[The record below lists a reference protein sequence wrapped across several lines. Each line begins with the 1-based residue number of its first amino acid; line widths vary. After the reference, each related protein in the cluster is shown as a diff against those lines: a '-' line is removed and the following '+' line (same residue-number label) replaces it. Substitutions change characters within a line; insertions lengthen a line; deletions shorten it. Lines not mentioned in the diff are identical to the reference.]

1 MVYLHFVSSKD
12 RGKKLN
18 IRKLRRKRSTVK
30 LMNNKVRSRVNNL
43 IVVMTVI
50 VFALSL
56 IATAFFAFPADL
68 SALTDINS
76 ATKIGG
82 GKELYNKDRG
92 NFNIGVVSDF
102 IEKLFGDEDPVE
114 YIKTNGAVDWNTYG
128 KNSPSAL
135 KDDPYYVVP
144 ASVINNKIRNTN
156 GLIVTLNGLDWMVA
170 SLTLADTDNGRD
182 NVIATLYL
190 ANNQGTS
197 QYYSDSNN
205 TKGNNSYSRSIIRN
219 DVLLNKDNTTWNMFS
234 QGGAD
239 SFAEQYLVQPKNIK
253 YQQTETIWGR
263 KDGYYNMHNDALSEL
278 TSGWHSDI
286 SSDPYKPE
294 DEFDGHRYDEW
305 GNDYIWLPSLI
316 ETGSSNVVTTSSIW
330 NLSDAQRR
338 FSDDYI
344 FLRSGNYGSYNAV
357 MAFGNSTSDNAYGI
371 SISYTGSVC
380 PAIHLNLSAVGVSF
394 GLQDPED
401 VNTEYNAE
409 YQTLGSILANDKEAA
424 DWYDSEWYEHNK
436 EYVKLTYSNS
446 EMSNIG
452 EYWMKAEIQQNWI
465 DDVRAAVDA
474 DATANGWTE
483 EEKEQA
489 YELRR
494 PKFYG
499 KPDTGDPDHME
510 SDTVRWCKLVIN
522 RRKLGLELSTDS
534 RGMPIGAFK
543 SLIEGDNGTG
553 IYDGDTLENGRMPI
567 LGFRYAGRG
576 STTYPSST
584 TAPTKQGT
592 YTATAYLVNADDT
605 PYELDTSA
613 LTIDFEIVKALPS
626 FSATDIS
633 VTYGT
638 AYEVDIT
645 TDSDSAVTV
654 TYYQS
659 DGKTPVAGNAKP
671 TDTGVYIAKLSTEET
686 ANFAADV
693 KAITITIKIA
703 KPTVNPVVPEKVYY
717 HEGDAMPEIKL
728 SDGDTSGSI
737 KWATGSIV
745 QLGPHTYTWEYTP
758 SDTKN
763 YESASGEI
771 ELNFLPV
778 ALGAVK
784 VESFTQ
790 GDTVIYAGSDI
801 NALKSMLKVALYNND
816 GTKNKDLTDG
826 EYTLTGE
833 LVAGESEITV
843 SSSGFSTTFTVNV
856 TAESMTGINAV
867 FTQGSV
873 KVFATTDIDSLKEYL
888 KVTAV
893 YNSGRTEE
901 IASGDYTL
909 SGTLSVGTSVVT
921 VAYSGKETT
930 FNVTVSEI
938 AVESISAAFTQGTN
952 EVFTS
957 TDISK
962 LKEWLVVTAT
972 YNDGSEKSV
981 TDYELAGNLIAG
993 SSYIVVK
1000 FGGKE
1005 TTFTVNVTEVKAVS
1019 MDVTYTKGTVF
1030 VGASLDTLKGSIT
1043 VKITYNDGN
1052 IDEDFKGY
1060 VLEGDL
1066 STAGE
1071 KTVKVKYGELEKSI
1085 TVTVSDIT
1093 VTGIDITF
1101 SQNGTVIFEGSNID
1115 ILRDM
1120 LTVKVTYSN
1129 GDVEEDYKGYTLTG
1143 DLSVSGS
1150 VTVTVNCG
1158 DESDTFTVE
1167 VTAITLE
1174 EITAE
1179 FKQGSNA
1186 IYPSFDINGLKEWL
1200 TVNAIYNDTTKNKT
1214 LRDEEYTLSGTL
1226 EAGTSTITVTYEG
1239 KETTFTVNVSEVS
1252 LDRIEVTFEQGESV
1266 IYESAPLDTLKQYMS
1281 VKAIYSDKSEKTLEE
1296 SEYNVTGT
1304 LSVSSTILVVEFS
1317 GKTATIMS
1325 GVTVTKVEAVSMEVT
1340 YTEGAVFA
1348 GASLDTLRPNITVK
1362 VTYNDGSV
1370 NEDFK
1375 DYTLEGSLD
1384 IEGETVVTVKYL
1396 ELEKD
1401 ITVTV
1406 SDIRITDIEVAFTQ
1420 SGTIFEGSDIEILK
1434 DMLTVKVT
1442 YSNGDV
1448 DEDYKGYTLTGDLT
1462 TVGTVSM
1469 TVTLGDISKNFD
1481 VEVTAIELT
1490 EITAEFKQ
1498 GSNVIIYP
1506 SFDIDGLK
1514 EWLTVNAIYNDTT
1527 KNKVLSDE
1535 DYVLSGTLEVG
1546 TSTITV
1552 TYEGKDT
1559 TFTVSVSEAALDRIE
1574 VTFEQGD
1581 SVIYESAPLDTLKQY
1596 MSVKAVYGDKSEKTL
1611 EDSEYTVTGTLSV
1624 SSTILVV
1631 EYNGKSATIT
1641 SGVTVTKVVAVSME
1655 VTYMQSGIVNVGA
1668 NLDTLRDDITVKVTY
1683 NDGNV
1688 DGDYKDYT
1696 LEGSL
1701 NVMGESEV
1709 KIKVGELE
1717 DTITVNVSTS
1727 EFIKKPE
1734 VTTPSVVFDNEEHT
1748 VEEFITGF
1756 NDYTMEFVEKPDV
1769 IKSVGE
1775 YTVRIKIKDDK
1786 AVAWE
1791 ESEDR
1796 AEVTLTFSIE
1806 RLVIDIP
1813 SEGGKLEY
1821 SGEEQSFVPEGIDTA
1836 LVTLSGN
1843 VGTEV
1848 GEYTVTVS
1856 LNYPSDTC
1864 FTGGS
1869 VEDMTFTFSI
1879 VKKRLERPT
1888 VSAPENI
1895 VYTGEE
1901 IDVSG
1906 MLEGFSS
1913 ELMTLSGN
1921 VKGTN
1926 ADTYVIS
1933 VTITDA
1939 DHYEWA
1945 EEESEEN
1952 VAALSNN
1959 AITIEIEWKINKA
1972 KLMPEWTSASGVP
1985 TFKAPEKYKDLLE
1998 FEYVYEDENGNE
2010 VNKEDFESG
2019 KTYKVIAKLSEECK
2033 GNFEFVT
2040 SSGEVLDK
2048 PEESAPYEFMPAG
2061 GNVTPPDDNKPTEP
2075 NTNTGG
2081 ISNSFIIIT
2090 MCFSIATFF
2099 IGIGLFIAVMILIAM
2114 KKNENNAPY
2123 PPYPPYPSQ
2132 YEEEYEDDDDDED
2145 DEDET
2150 DGSGRE
2156 GEASGREANDGDD
2169 KEDARRSEEITASDN
2184 ERGRYVPNDA
2194 VVISEGQLANKDEAK
2209 RLENEGSFYAF
2220 EQRDGES
2227 VVTVADGAV
2236 IINGSE
2242 RLDIKDSILLL
2253 GDDEKRYIF
2262 GLRDYAIER
2271 SGEKPSFAKYHLTVG
2286 KGTKQVIKLSVKD
2299 GEVMAYFRIE
2309 DERLR
2314 TIRRNAREN
2323 DAEIKIKETEMAVD
2337 GESAYEMAKDLI
2349 DLRVTQIEENLEY
2362 RKQLLREK
2370 RRAKREKE
2378 KSVEGESAEI

>member
-1 MVYLHFVSSKD
+1 M
-12 RGKKLN
+12 
-18 IRKLRRKRSTVK
+18 
-30 LMNNKVRSRVNNL
+30 
-43 IVVMTVI
+43 
-50 VFALSL
+50 
-56 IATAFFAFPADL
+56 
-68 SALTDINS
+68 
-76 ATKIGG
+76 
-82 GKELYNKDRG
+82 
-92 NFNIGVVSDF
+92 
-102 IEKLFGDEDPVE
+102 
-114 YIKTNGAVDWNTYG
+114 
-128 KNSPSAL
+128 
-135 KDDPYYVVP
+135 
-144 ASVINNKIRNTN
+144 
-156 GLIVTLNGLDWMVA
+156 
-170 SLTLADTDNGRD
+170 
-182 NVIATLYL
+182 
-190 ANNQGTS
+190 
-197 QYYSDSNN
+197 
-205 TKGNNSYSRSIIRN
+205 
-219 DVLLNKDNTTWNMFS
+219 
-234 QGGAD
+234 
-239 SFAEQYLVQPKNIK
+239 
-253 YQQTETIWGR
+253 
-263 KDGYYNMHNDALSEL
+263 
-278 TSGWHSDI
+278 
-286 SSDPYKPE
+286 
-294 DEFDGHRYDEW
+294 
-305 GNDYIWLPSLI
+305 
-316 ETGSSNVVTTSSIW
+316 
-330 NLSDAQRR
+330 
-338 FSDDYI
+338 
-344 FLRSGNYGSYNAV
+344 
-357 MAFGNSTSDNAYGI
+357 
-371 SISYTGSVC
+371 
-380 PAIHLNLSAVGVSF
+380 
-394 GLQDPED
+394 
-401 VNTEYNAE
+401 
-409 YQTLGSILANDKEAA
+409 
-424 DWYDSEWYEHNK
+424 
-436 EYVKLTYSNS
+436 
-446 EMSNIG
+446 
-452 EYWMKAEIQQNWI
+452 
-465 DDVRAAVDA
+465 
-474 DATANGWTE
+474 
-483 EEKEQA
+483 
-489 YELRR
+489 
-494 PKFYG
+494 
-499 KPDTGDPDHME
+499 
-510 SDTVRWCKLVIN
+510 
-522 RRKLGLELSTDS
+522 
-534 RGMPIGAFK
+534 
-543 SLIEGDNGTG
+543 
-553 IYDGDTLENGRMPI
+553 
-567 LGFRYAGRG
+567 
-576 STTYPSST
+576 
-584 TAPTKQGT
+584 
-592 YTATAYLVNADDT
+592 
-605 PYELDTSA
+605 
-613 LTIDFEIVKALPS
+613 
-626 FSATDIS
+626 
-633 VTYGT
+633 
-638 AYEVDIT
+638 
-645 TDSDSAVTV
+645 
-654 TYYQS
+654 
-659 DGKTPVAGNAKP
+659 
-671 TDTGVYIAKLSTEET
+671 
-686 ANFAADV
+686 
-693 KAITITIKIA
+693 
-703 KPTVNPVVPEKVYY
+703 
-717 HEGDAMPEIKL
+717 
-728 SDGDTSGSI
+728 
-737 KWATGSIV
+737 
-745 QLGPHTYTWEYTP
+745 
-758 SDTKN
+758 
-763 YESASGEI
+763 
-771 ELNFLPV
+771 
-778 ALGAVK
+778 
-784 VESFTQ
+784 
-790 GDTVIYAGSDI
+790 
-801 NALKSMLKVALYNND
+801 
-816 GTKNKDLTDG
+816 
-826 EYTLTGE
+826 
-833 LVAGESEITV
+833 
-843 SSSGFSTTFTVNV
+843 
-856 TAESMTGINAV
+856 
-867 FTQGSV
+867 
-873 KVFATTDIDSLKEYL
+873 
-888 KVTAV
+888 
-893 YNSGRTEE
+893 
-901 IASGDYTL
+901 
-909 SGTLSVGTSVVT
+909 
-921 VAYSGKETT
+921 
-930 FNVTVSEI
+930 
-938 AVESISAAFTQGTN
+938 
-952 EVFTS
+952 
-957 TDISK
+957 
-962 LKEWLVVTAT
+962 
-972 YNDGSEKSV
+972 
-981 TDYELAGNLIAG
+981 
-993 SSYIVVK
+993 
-1000 FGGKE
+1000 
-1005 TTFTVNVTEVKAVS
+1005 
-1019 MDVTYTKGTVF
+1019 
-1030 VGASLDTLKGSIT
+1030 
-1043 VKITYNDGN
+1043 
-1052 IDEDFKGY
+1052 
-1060 VLEGDL
+1060 
-1066 STAGE
+1066 
-1071 KTVKVKYGELEKSI
+1071 
-1085 TVTVSDIT
+1085 
-1093 VTGIDITF
+1093 
-1101 SQNGTVIFEGSNID
+1101 
-1115 ILRDM
+1115 
-1120 LTVKVTYSN
+1120 
-1129 GDVEEDYKGYTLTG
+1129 
-1143 DLSVSGS
+1143 
-1150 VTVTVNCG
+1150 
-1158 DESDTFTVE
+1158 
-1167 VTAITLE
+1167 TAITLE

-1304 LSVSSTILVVEFS
+1304 LSVSSTILVVEYN

-1384 IEGETVVTVKYL
+1384 VEGETTVTVKYL
-1396 ELEKD
+1396 TLEKE

-1406 SDIRITDIEVAFTQ
+1406 SDIRITDIEVAFAQ

-1442 YSNGDV
+1442 YSNGEV

-1462 TVGTVSM
+1462 TVGTVSV

-1498 GSNVIIYP
+1498 GSVVIYP

-1527 KNKVLSDE
+1527 KNKTLSGE
-1535 DYVLSGTLEVG
+1535 EYTLSGTLEAG

-1559 TFTVSVSEAALDRIE
+1559 TFTVNVSEAALDRIE
-1574 VTFEQGD
+1574 VVFEQGE

-1596 MSVKAVYGDKSEKTL
+1596 MNVKAVYIDKSEKTL
-1611 EDSEYTVTGTLSV
+1611 EESEYAVTGTLSV

-1631 EYNGKSATIT
+1631 EYNGKSATVT
-1641 SGVTVTKVVAVSME
+1641 SGITVTKVEAVSME
-1655 VTYMQSGIVNVGA
+1655 VTYTQSGAVNVGA
-1668 NLDTLRDDITVKVTY
+1668 NLDTLRGDITVKVTY

-1717 DTITVNVSTS
+1717 ETITVNVSTS

-1748 VEEFITGF
+1748 IEEFITGF

-1888 VSAPENI
+1888 VSEPDTI

-1985 TFKAPEKYKDLLE
+1985 TFKVPDKYKDLLE

-2061 GNVTPPDDNKPTEP
+2061 GNVTPPDDNEPTEP

-2184 ERGRYVPNDA
+2184 ERGRYVPDGA
-2194 VVISEGQLANKDEAK
+2194 VVIAEGQLANKDEAK

-2253 GDDEKRYIF
+2253 GDDQKRYIF

>member
-1 MVYLHFVSSKD
+1 M
-12 RGKKLN
+12 
-18 IRKLRRKRSTVK
+18 
-30 LMNNKVRSRVNNL
+30 
-43 IVVMTVI
+43 
-50 VFALSL
+50 
-56 IATAFFAFPADL
+56 
-68 SALTDINS
+68 
-76 ATKIGG
+76 
-82 GKELYNKDRG
+82 
-92 NFNIGVVSDF
+92 
-102 IEKLFGDEDPVE
+102 
-114 YIKTNGAVDWNTYG
+114 
-128 KNSPSAL
+128 
-135 KDDPYYVVP
+135 
-144 ASVINNKIRNTN
+144 
-156 GLIVTLNGLDWMVA
+156 
-170 SLTLADTDNGRD
+170 
-182 NVIATLYL
+182 
-190 ANNQGTS
+190 
-197 QYYSDSNN
+197 
-205 TKGNNSYSRSIIRN
+205 
-219 DVLLNKDNTTWNMFS
+219 
-234 QGGAD
+234 
-239 SFAEQYLVQPKNIK
+239 
-253 YQQTETIWGR
+253 
-263 KDGYYNMHNDALSEL
+263 
-278 TSGWHSDI
+278 
-286 SSDPYKPE
+286 
-294 DEFDGHRYDEW
+294 
-305 GNDYIWLPSLI
+305 
-316 ETGSSNVVTTSSIW
+316 
-330 NLSDAQRR
+330 
-338 FSDDYI
+338 
-344 FLRSGNYGSYNAV
+344 
-357 MAFGNSTSDNAYGI
+357 
-371 SISYTGSVC
+371 
-380 PAIHLNLSAVGVSF
+380 
-394 GLQDPED
+394 
-401 VNTEYNAE
+401 
-409 YQTLGSILANDKEAA
+409 
-424 DWYDSEWYEHNK
+424 
-436 EYVKLTYSNS
+436 
-446 EMSNIG
+446 
-452 EYWMKAEIQQNWI
+452 
-465 DDVRAAVDA
+465 
-474 DATANGWTE
+474 
-483 EEKEQA
+483 
-489 YELRR
+489 
-494 PKFYG
+494 
-499 KPDTGDPDHME
+499 
-510 SDTVRWCKLVIN
+510 
-522 RRKLGLELSTDS
+522 
-534 RGMPIGAFK
+534 
-543 SLIEGDNGTG
+543 
-553 IYDGDTLENGRMPI
+553 
-567 LGFRYAGRG
+567 
-576 STTYPSST
+576 
-584 TAPTKQGT
+584 
-592 YTATAYLVNADDT
+592 
-605 PYELDTSA
+605 
-613 LTIDFEIVKALPS
+613 
-626 FSATDIS
+626 
-633 VTYGT
+633 
-638 AYEVDIT
+638 
-645 TDSDSAVTV
+645 
-654 TYYQS
+654 
-659 DGKTPVAGNAKP
+659 
-671 TDTGVYIAKLSTEET
+671 
-686 ANFAADV
+686 
-693 KAITITIKIA
+693 
-703 KPTVNPVVPEKVYY
+703 
-717 HEGDAMPEIKL
+717 
-728 SDGDTSGSI
+728 
-737 KWATGSIV
+737 
-745 QLGPHTYTWEYTP
+745 
-758 SDTKN
+758 
-763 YESASGEI
+763 
-771 ELNFLPV
+771 
-778 ALGAVK
+778 
-784 VESFTQ
+784 
-790 GDTVIYAGSDI
+790 
-801 NALKSMLKVALYNND
+801 
-816 GTKNKDLTDG
+816 
-826 EYTLTGE
+826 
-833 LVAGESEITV
+833 
-843 SSSGFSTTFTVNV
+843 
-856 TAESMTGINAV
+856 
-867 FTQGSV
+867 
-873 KVFATTDIDSLKEYL
+873 
-888 KVTAV
+888 
-893 YNSGRTEE
+893 
-901 IASGDYTL
+901 
-909 SGTLSVGTSVVT
+909 
-921 VAYSGKETT
+921 
-930 FNVTVSEI
+930 
-938 AVESISAAFTQGTN
+938 
-952 EVFTS
+952 
-957 TDISK
+957 
-962 LKEWLVVTAT
+962 
-972 YNDGSEKSV
+972 
-981 TDYELAGNLIAG
+981 
-993 SSYIVVK
+993 
-1000 FGGKE
+1000 
-1005 TTFTVNVTEVKAVS
+1005 
-1019 MDVTYTKGTVF
+1019 
-1030 VGASLDTLKGSIT
+1030 
-1043 VKITYNDGN
+1043 
-1052 IDEDFKGY
+1052 
-1060 VLEGDL
+1060 
-1066 STAGE
+1066 
-1071 KTVKVKYGELEKSI
+1071 
-1085 TVTVSDIT
+1085 
-1093 VTGIDITF
+1093 
-1101 SQNGTVIFEGSNID
+1101 
-1115 ILRDM
+1115 
-1120 LTVKVTYSN
+1120 
-1129 GDVEEDYKGYTLTG
+1129 
-1143 DLSVSGS
+1143 
-1150 VTVTVNCG
+1150 
-1158 DESDTFTVE
+1158 
-1167 VTAITLE
+1167 TAITLE

-1304 LSVSSTILVVEFS
+1304 LSVSSTILVVEYN

-1442 YSNGDV
+1442 YSNGEV

-1462 TVGTVSM
+1462 TVGTVSV

-1498 GSNVIIYP
+1498 GSVVIYP

-1527 KNKVLSDE
+1527 KNKTLSGE
-1535 DYVLSGTLEVG
+1535 EYTLSGTLEAG

-1559 TFTVSVSEAALDRIE
+1559 TFTVNVSEAALDRIE
-1574 VTFEQGD
+1574 VVFEQGE

-1596 MSVKAVYGDKSEKTL
+1596 MNVKAVYIDKSEKTL
-1611 EDSEYTVTGTLSV
+1611 EESEYAVTGTLSV

-1631 EYNGKSATIT
+1631 EYNGKSATVT
-1641 SGVTVTKVVAVSME
+1641 SGITVTKVEAVSME
-1655 VTYMQSGIVNVGA
+1655 VTYTQSGAVNVGA
-1668 NLDTLRDDITVKVTY
+1668 NLDTLRGDITVKVTY

-1717 DTITVNVSTS
+1717 ETITVNVSTS

-1748 VEEFITGF
+1748 IEEFITGF

-1888 VSAPENI
+1888 VSEPDTI

-1939 DHYEWA
+1939 DRYEWA
-1945 EEESEEN
+1945 EEASEEIE
-1952 VAALSNN
+1952 VALSNN

-2061 GNVTPPDDNKPTEP
+2061 GNVTPPDDNEPTEP

-2184 ERGRYVPNDA
+2184 ERGRYVPDGA
-2194 VVISEGQLANKDEAK
+2194 VVIAEGQLANKDEAK

>member
-1 MVYLHFVSSKD
+1 
-12 RGKKLN
+12 
-18 IRKLRRKRSTVK
+18 
-30 LMNNKVRSRVNNL
+30 MNNKVRSRVNNL

-56 IATAFFAFPADL
+56 IATAFFAFSEDA
-68 SALTDINS
+68 SALSTTVTS
-76 ATKIGG
+76 VKIGNG
-82 GKELYNKDRG
+82 EELYDRSSG
-92 NFNIGVVSDF
+92 EINRYVADDMTQ
-102 IEKLFGDEDPVE
+102 KLFGDADPVE
-114 YIKTNGAVDWNTYG
+114 YIKTNGAEDWETYG
-128 KNSPSAL
+128 KDSPSELAG
-135 KDDPYYVVP
+135 DPYYVVP
-144 ASVINNKIRNTN
+144 ASTINARIEDNVKKNNGFVIKIG
-156 GLIVTLNGLDWMVA
+156 GLEWMVA
-170 SLTLADTDNGRD
+170 SLTLADTEKGND

-190 ANNQGTS
+190 ATS
-197 QYYSDSNN
+197 TNEMVAINASVNTNENIKGDNAYSSS
-205 TKGNNSYSRSIIRN
+205 TMRNS
-219 DVLLNKDNTTWNMFS
+219 VLLNKNNSNWKLFN
-234 QGGAD
+234 GGEG
-239 SFAEQYLVQPKNIK
+239 SFAEDYLVQPKNVK
-253 YQQTETIWGR
+253 YQHTESICERNFAVSRFT
-263 KDGYYNMHNDALSEL
+263 MPNDAISRIS
-278 TSGWHSDI
+278 SGWNPNNPDL
-286 SSDPYKPE
+286 DKEGYKPE
-294 DEFDGHRYDEW
+294 EVFGGHRYDEW
-305 GNDYIWLPSLI
+305 GNDYIWLPSLV
-316 ETGSSNVVTTSSIW
+316 ETGEVGMSSNSSIW
-330 NLSDAQRR
+330 KLSNAQL
-338 FSDDYI
+338 SSNEGGW
-344 FLRSGNYGSYNAV
+344 LRSAHNNVYMFYYYLHIDGTRKTNYANEK
-357 MAFGNSTSDNAYGI
+357 YG
-371 SISYTGSVC
+371 VR
-380 PAIHLNLSAVGVSF
+380 PAIHLNLSAIGFSF

-401 VNTEYNAE
+401 VSTTYNAE
-409 YQTLGSILANDKEAA
+409 NQTLDSILANDKEAV

-446 EMSNIG
+446 EMSDIG

-483 EEKEQA
+483 EEKERA

-494 PKFYG
+494 PKFFG
-499 KPDTGDPDHME
+499 KADIGDPDHME

-522 RRKLGLELSTDS
+522 KRKLGLELSTDS
-534 RGMPIGAFK
+534 RGMPIGTFK

-553 IYDGDTLENGRMPI
+553 IYDGDTLENGRMPV
-567 LGFRYAGRG
+567 LGFRYSGRG

-592 YTATAYLVNADDT
+592 YTATAYLVNAADT

-626 FSATDIS
+626 FSAVDIS

-654 TYYQS
+654 TYYLA

-790 GDTVIYAGSDI
+790 GDTVIYAGSDLSV
-801 NALKSMLKVALYNND
+801 LKSMLKVALYNND

-873 KVFATTDIDSLKEYL
+873 KVFTTTNIDSLKEYL
-888 KVTAV
+888 NVTAV
-893 YNSGRTEE
+893 YNSGRTEA

-938 AVESISAAFTQGTN
+938 AVESIIAAFTQGTN

-962 LKEWLVVTAT
+962 LKEWLIVTAT

-1019 MDVTYTKGTVF
+1019 MDVTYTNGTVF

-1052 IDEDFKGY
+1052 IEEDFKGY
-1060 VLEGDL
+1060 TLEGDL

-1120 LTVKVTYSN
+1120 LIVKVTYSN

-1281 VKAIYSDKSEKTLEE
+1281 VKAIYSDKSEKTLED
-1296 SEYNVTGT
+1296 SEYTVTGT
-1304 LSVSSTILVVEFS
+1304 LSVSSTILVVEYN

-1442 YSNGDV
+1442 YSNGEV

-1462 TVGTVSM
+1462 TVGTVSV

-1498 GSNVIIYP
+1498 GSVVIYP

-1527 KNKVLSDE
+1527 KNKTLSGE
-1535 DYVLSGTLEVG
+1535 EYTLTGTLEAG

-1574 VTFEQGD
+1574 VVFEQGE

-1596 MSVKAVYGDKSEKTL
+1596 MSVKAVYSDKSEKTL
-1611 EDSEYTVTGTLSV
+1611 EESEYAVTGTLSV

-1631 EYNGKSATIT
+1631 EYNGKSATVT
-1641 SGVTVTKVVAVSME
+1641 SGVTVTKVEAVSME
-1655 VTYMQSGIVNVGA
+1655 VTYTQSGIVNVGA
-1668 NLDTLRDDITVKVTY
+1668 NLDTLRGDITVKVTY

-1688 DGDYKDYT
+1688 DGDYKEYT

-1701 NVMGESEV
+1701 GAMGESEV

-1748 VEEFITGF
+1748 IEEFITGF
-1756 NDYTMEFVEKPDV
+1756 NDYTMEFVEKPNV

-1796 AEVTLTFSIE
+1796 AEVTLTFSVE

-1864 FTGGS
+1864 FTDGS

-1933 VTITDA
+1933 ITITDA

-1985 TFKAPEKYKDLLE
+1985 TFKVPDKYKDLLK

-2150 DGSGRE
+2150 DRSGRE

-2253 GDDEKRYIF
+2253 GDDQKRYIF

-2286 KGTKQVIKLSVKD
+2286 KGTKQIIKLSVKD

>member
-1 MVYLHFVSSKD
+1 
-12 RGKKLN
+12 
-18 IRKLRRKRSTVK
+18 
-30 LMNNKVRSRVNNL
+30 MNNKVRSRVNNL

-56 IATAFFAFPADL
+56 IATAFFAFSEDA
-68 SALTDINS
+68 SALSTTVTS
-76 ATKIGG
+76 VKIGNG
-82 GKELYNKDRG
+82 EELYDRSSG
-92 NFNIGVVSDF
+92 EINRYVADDMTQ
-102 IEKLFGDEDPVE
+102 KLFGGADPVE
-114 YIKTNGAVDWNTYG
+114 YIKANGAEDYETYG
-128 KNSPSAL
+128 KNSPSELAG
-135 KDDPYYVVP
+135 DPYYVVP
-144 ASVINNKIRNTN
+144 ASTINARIEDNVKKNSGFVIKIG
-156 GLIVTLNGLDWMVA
+156 GLEWMVA
-170 SLTLADTDNGRD
+170 SLTLADTEKGND

-190 ANNQGTS
+190 AASNGKSMMYPIDTQQLFVKGENA
-197 QYYSDSNN
+197 YS
-205 TKGNNSYSRSIIRN
+205 NSIMRN
-219 DVLLNKDNTTWNMFS
+219 SVLLNKNNSTWKLFN
-234 QGGAD
+234 GGEG
-239 SFAEQYLVQPKNIK
+239 SFAEEYLVQPKNVK
-253 YQQTETIWGR
+253 YQHTENILGREFPTATVPQFTMPNNAISRISSGWSWGT
-263 KDGYYNMHNDALSEL
+263 NSEL
-278 TSGWHSDI
+278 DKEG
-286 SSDPYKPE
+286 YKP
-294 DEFDGHRYDEW
+294 DEVFGGHRYDEW

-316 ETGSSNVVTTSSIW
+316 ETGEINMSSNASIW
-330 NLSDAQRR
+330 KLSSAQVL
-338 FSDDYI
+338 SAEQCW
-344 FLRSGNYGSYNAV
+344 LRSGH
-357 MAFGNSTSDNAYGI
+357 FGTYSFYYYIKEDGKIGPIYANESKG
-371 SISYTGSVC
+371 VR
-380 PAIHLNLSAVGVSF
+380 PAIHLNLSAIGFSF
-394 GLQDPED
+394 GLHDPED
-401 VNTEYNAE
+401 VSTTYNAE
-409 YQTLGSILANDKEAA
+409 NQTLDSILANDKEAV

-446 EMSNIG
+446 EMSDIG

-483 EEKEQA
+483 EEKERA

-494 PKFYG
+494 PKFFG
-499 KPDTGDPDHME
+499 KADIGDPDHME

-522 RRKLGLELSTDS
+522 KRKLGLELSTDS
-534 RGMPIGAFK
+534 RGMPIGTFK

-553 IYDGDTLENGRMPI
+553 IYDGDTLENGRMPV
-567 LGFRYAGRG
+567 LGFRYSGRG

-592 YTATAYLVNADDT
+592 YTATAYLVNAADT

-626 FSATDIS
+626 FSATDVN

-638 AYEVDIT
+638 PYEVNTT

-654 TYYQS
+654 TYYLA

-790 GDTVIYAGSDI
+790 GDTVIYAGSDLSV
-801 NALKSMLKVALYNND
+801 LKSMLKVALYNND

-893 YNSGRTEE
+893 YNSGRTED
-901 IASGDYTL
+901 IASADYTL
-909 SGTLSVGTSVVT
+909 SGTLSVGTSAIT

-938 AVESISAAFTQGTN
+938 AVESIIAAFTQGTN

-962 LKEWLVVTAT
+962 LKEWLIVTAT

-1019 MDVTYTKGTVF
+1019 MDVTYTNGTVF

-1052 IDEDFKGY
+1052 IEEDFKGY
-1060 VLEGDL
+1060 TLEGDL
-1066 STAGE
+1066 STAGG

-1186 IYPSFDINGLKEWL
+1186 IYPSFGIDGLKEWL
-1200 TVNAIYNDTTKNKT
+1200 TVNAIYNDATKNKT
-1214 LRDEEYTLSGTL
+1214 LSDEEYTLSGTL

-1239 KETTFTVNVSEVS
+1239 KETTFTVSVSEVS
-1252 LDRIEVTFEQGESV
+1252 LDRIEVTFEQGDSV
-1266 IYESAPLDTLKQYMS
+1266 IYESASLDTLKQYMS
-1281 VKAIYSDKSEKTLEE
+1281 VKAVYSDKSEKTLED
-1296 SEYNVTGT
+1296 SEYTVTGT
-1304 LSVSSTILVVEFS
+1304 LSVSSTILVVEYN

-1448 DEDYKGYTLTGDLT
+1448 DEDYKGYTITGDLT
-1462 TVGTVSM
+1462 TVGTVSV

-1498 GSNVIIYP
+1498 GSVVIYP

-1527 KNKVLSDE
+1527 KNKTLSGE
-1535 DYVLSGTLEVG
+1535 EYTLSGTLEAG

-1559 TFTVSVSEAALDRIE
+1559 TFTVNVSEAALDRIE
-1574 VTFEQGD
+1574 VVFEQGE

-1596 MSVKAVYGDKSEKTL
+1596 MNVKAVYIDKSEKTL
-1611 EDSEYTVTGTLSV
+1611 EESEYAVTGTLSV

-1631 EYNGKSATIT
+1631 EYNGKSATVT
-1641 SGVTVTKVVAVSME
+1641 SGITVTKVVAVSME

-1683 NDGNV
+1683 NDGNI
-1688 DGDYKDYT
+1688 DEDYKDYT

-1796 AEVTLTFSIE
+1796 AEVTLTFSVE

-1864 FTGGS
+1864 FTDGS
-1869 VEDMTFTFSI
+1869 VEDMTFTFRI
-1879 VKKRLERPT
+1879 VKKKLQRPT
-1888 VSAPENI
+1888 VSAPDTI

-1945 EEESEEN
+1945 EEESKEIE
-1952 VAALSNN
+1952 VALSNN

-1985 TFKAPEKYKDLLE
+1985 TFKVPDKYKDLLK

-2061 GNVTPPDDNKPTEP
+2061 GNVTPPDDNKPIEP

-2209 RLENEGSFYAF
+2209 RLEEEGSFYAF

>member
-1 MVYLHFVSSKD
+1 M
-12 RGKKLN
+12 
-18 IRKLRRKRSTVK
+18 
-30 LMNNKVRSRVNNL
+30 
-43 IVVMTVI
+43 
-50 VFALSL
+50 
-56 IATAFFAFPADL
+56 
-68 SALTDINS
+68 
-76 ATKIGG
+76 
-82 GKELYNKDRG
+82 
-92 NFNIGVVSDF
+92 
-102 IEKLFGDEDPVE
+102 
-114 YIKTNGAVDWNTYG
+114 
-128 KNSPSAL
+128 
-135 KDDPYYVVP
+135 
-144 ASVINNKIRNTN
+144 
-156 GLIVTLNGLDWMVA
+156 
-170 SLTLADTDNGRD
+170 
-182 NVIATLYL
+182 
-190 ANNQGTS
+190 
-197 QYYSDSNN
+197 
-205 TKGNNSYSRSIIRN
+205 
-219 DVLLNKDNTTWNMFS
+219 
-234 QGGAD
+234 
-239 SFAEQYLVQPKNIK
+239 
-253 YQQTETIWGR
+253 
-263 KDGYYNMHNDALSEL
+263 
-278 TSGWHSDI
+278 
-286 SSDPYKPE
+286 
-294 DEFDGHRYDEW
+294 
-305 GNDYIWLPSLI
+305 
-316 ETGSSNVVTTSSIW
+316 
-330 NLSDAQRR
+330 
-338 FSDDYI
+338 
-344 FLRSGNYGSYNAV
+344 
-357 MAFGNSTSDNAYGI
+357 
-371 SISYTGSVC
+371 
-380 PAIHLNLSAVGVSF
+380 
-394 GLQDPED
+394 
-401 VNTEYNAE
+401 
-409 YQTLGSILANDKEAA
+409 
-424 DWYDSEWYEHNK
+424 
-436 EYVKLTYSNS
+436 
-446 EMSNIG
+446 
-452 EYWMKAEIQQNWI
+452 
-465 DDVRAAVDA
+465 
-474 DATANGWTE
+474 
-483 EEKEQA
+483 
-489 YELRR
+489 
-494 PKFYG
+494 
-499 KPDTGDPDHME
+499 
-510 SDTVRWCKLVIN
+510 
-522 RRKLGLELSTDS
+522 
-534 RGMPIGAFK
+534 
-543 SLIEGDNGTG
+543 
-553 IYDGDTLENGRMPI
+553 
-567 LGFRYAGRG
+567 
-576 STTYPSST
+576 
-584 TAPTKQGT
+584 
-592 YTATAYLVNADDT
+592 
-605 PYELDTSA
+605 
-613 LTIDFEIVKALPS
+613 
-626 FSATDIS
+626 
-633 VTYGT
+633 
-638 AYEVDIT
+638 
-645 TDSDSAVTV
+645 
-654 TYYQS
+654 
-659 DGKTPVAGNAKP
+659 
-671 TDTGVYIAKLSTEET
+671 
-686 ANFAADV
+686 
-693 KAITITIKIA
+693 
-703 KPTVNPVVPEKVYY
+703 
-717 HEGDAMPEIKL
+717 
-728 SDGDTSGSI
+728 
-737 KWATGSIV
+737 
-745 QLGPHTYTWEYTP
+745 
-758 SDTKN
+758 
-763 YESASGEI
+763 
-771 ELNFLPV
+771 
-778 ALGAVK
+778 
-784 VESFTQ
+784 
-790 GDTVIYAGSDI
+790 
-801 NALKSMLKVALYNND
+801 
-816 GTKNKDLTDG
+816 
-826 EYTLTGE
+826 
-833 LVAGESEITV
+833 
-843 SSSGFSTTFTVNV
+843 
-856 TAESMTGINAV
+856 
-867 FTQGSV
+867 
-873 KVFATTDIDSLKEYL
+873 
-888 KVTAV
+888 
-893 YNSGRTEE
+893 
-901 IASGDYTL
+901 
-909 SGTLSVGTSVVT
+909 
-921 VAYSGKETT
+921 
-930 FNVTVSEI
+930 
-938 AVESISAAFTQGTN
+938 
-952 EVFTS
+952 
-957 TDISK
+957 
-962 LKEWLVVTAT
+962 
-972 YNDGSEKSV
+972 
-981 TDYELAGNLIAG
+981 
-993 SSYIVVK
+993 
-1000 FGGKE
+1000 
-1005 TTFTVNVTEVKAVS
+1005 
-1019 MDVTYTKGTVF
+1019 
-1030 VGASLDTLKGSIT
+1030 
-1043 VKITYNDGN
+1043 
-1052 IDEDFKGY
+1052 
-1060 VLEGDL
+1060 
-1066 STAGE
+1066 
-1071 KTVKVKYGELEKSI
+1071 
-1085 TVTVSDIT
+1085 
-1093 VTGIDITF
+1093 
-1101 SQNGTVIFEGSNID
+1101 
-1115 ILRDM
+1115 
-1120 LTVKVTYSN
+1120 
-1129 GDVEEDYKGYTLTG
+1129 
-1143 DLSVSGS
+1143 
-1150 VTVTVNCG
+1150 
-1158 DESDTFTVE
+1158 
-1167 VTAITLE
+1167 TAITLE

-1304 LSVSSTILVVEFS
+1304 LSVSSTILVVEYN

-1448 DEDYKGYTLTGDLT
+1448 DEDYKGYTITGDLT
-1462 TVGTVSM
+1462 TVGTVSV

-1498 GSNVIIYP
+1498 GSVVIYP

-1527 KNKVLSDE
+1527 KNKTLSGE
-1535 DYVLSGTLEVG
+1535 EYTLSGTLEAG

-1559 TFTVSVSEAALDRIE
+1559 TFTVNVSEAALDRIE
-1574 VTFEQGD
+1574 VVFEQGE

-1596 MSVKAVYGDKSEKTL
+1596 MNVKAVYIDKSEKTL
-1611 EDSEYTVTGTLSV
+1611 EESEYAVTGTLSV

-1631 EYNGKSATIT
+1631 EYNGKSATVT
-1641 SGVTVTKVVAVSME
+1641 SGITVTKVEAVSME
-1655 VTYMQSGIVNVGA
+1655 VTYTQSGAVNVGA
-1668 NLDTLRDDITVKVTY
+1668 NLDTLRGDITVKVTY

-1717 DTITVNVSTS
+1717 ETITVNVSTS

-1748 VEEFITGF
+1748 IEEFITGF

-1888 VSAPENI
+1888 VSEPDTI

-1939 DHYEWA
+1939 DRYEWA
-1945 EEESEEN
+1945 EEASEEIE
-1952 VAALSNN
+1952 VALSNN

-2061 GNVTPPDDNKPTEP
+2061 GNVTPPDDNEPTEP

-2184 ERGRYVPNDA
+2184 ERGRYVPDGA
-2194 VVISEGQLANKDEAK
+2194 VVIAEGQLANKDEAK

-2253 GDDEKRYIF
+2253 GDDQKRYIF

>member
-1 MVYLHFVSSKD
+1 MRDMRFSGSKIFVV
-12 RGKKLN
+12 L
-18 IRKLRRKRSTVK
+18 
-30 LMNNKVRSRVNNL
+30 L
-43 IVVMTVI
+43 IVVTCFSVI
-50 VFALSL
+50 MLNNIDKSY
-56 IATAFFAFPADL
+56 AFNEQGLLKAYQIGVKGDG
-68 SALTDINS
+68 SYSTDIWQGDDKHFDKALLNELYAKS
-76 ATKIGG
+76 TGIENATIDDVSNYIDTS
-82 GKELYNKDRG
+82 GKEKFGSKIITMQNIASNVADFELGLLLKVGGYEWAVTSLTKDRTG
-92 NFNIGVVSDF
+92 NVVATLILTEEKAMITSRYNEKSNTLSDS
-102 IEKLFGDEDPVE
+102 I
-114 YIKTNGAVDWNTYG
+114 YS
-128 KNSPSAL
+128 NS
-135 KDDPYYVVP
+135 Y
-144 ASVINNKIRNTN
+144 IRNR
-156 GLIVTLNGLDWMVA
+156 LN
-170 SLTLADTDNGRD
+170 TH
-182 NVIATLYL
+182 
-190 ANNQGTS
+190 
-197 QYYSDSNN
+197 QYYSLFSSGEFASN
-205 TKGNNSYSRSIIRN
+205 
-219 DVLLNKDNTTWNMFS
+219 
-234 QGGAD
+234 
-239 SFAEQYLVQPKNIK
+239 YLVQPRNIA
-253 YQQTETIWGR
+253 YQESEDITVCRPNNSLYSANEAYGALPDNSKWQTG
-263 KDGYYNMHNDALSEL
+263 MAEL
-278 TSGWHSDI
+278 A
-286 SSDPYKPE
+286 DPNI
-294 DEFDGHRYDEW
+294 EFDGIRYDAW
-305 GNDYIWLPSLI
+305 ADDYIWLPSSSEVYYFVDEATDRYYLGVWEYNNSVNKSSLWQFNADSSYFWLRTSLFTSYASI
-316 ETGSSNVVTTSSIW
+316 YAYRLTETGQDATSSNATNS
-330 NLSDAQRR
+330 
-338 FSDDYI
+338 
-344 FLRSGNYGSYNAV
+344 NYV
-357 MAFGNSTSDNAYGI
+357 R
-371 SISYTGSVC
+371 
-380 PAIHLNLSAVGVSF
+380 PAIHLNLTEADANSKYYVS
-394 GLQDPED
+394 DPTD
-401 VNTEYNAE
+401 ITSEYAGGGFKMDSV
-409 YQTLGSILANDKEAA
+409 TADDKY
-424 DWYDSEWYEHNK
+424 WYDAEK
-436 EYVKLTYSNS
+436 VDLTFYNDDNEEVDASNA
-446 EMSNIG
+446 G
-452 EYWMKAEIQQNWI
+452 TYWVKAEIKPE
-465 DDVRAAVDA
+465 VLAATPETA
-474 DATANGWTE
+474 FGATAD
-483 EEKEQA
+483 KS
-489 YELRR
+489 
-494 PKFYG
+494 
-499 KPDTGDPDHME
+499 DPDHME
-510 SDTVRWCKLVIN
+510 NNTVRWCKLTIN
-522 RRKLGLELSTDS
+522 KRKLGLEFSTDS
-534 RGMPIGAFK
+534 RGMPVGEFK

-553 IYDGDTLENGRMPI
+553 IYDGDTLENGRMPV
-567 LGFRYAGRG
+567 LGFRYAGKG

-584 TAPTKQGT
+584 TAPTKQGM
-592 YTATAYLVNADDT
+592 YTATAYLVNAADT

-626 FSATDIS
+626 FSAVDIS

-873 KVFATTDIDSLKEYL
+873 KVFTTTNIDSLKEYL

-893 YNSGRTEE
+893 YNSGRTED

-909 SGTLSVGTSVVT
+909 SGTLSVGTSAIT

-938 AVESISAAFTQGTN
+938 AVESITAAFTQGTN

-962 LKEWLVVTAT
+962 LKEWLIVTAT

-1019 MDVTYTKGTVF
+1019 MDVTYTNGTVF

-1052 IDEDFKGY
+1052 IDEDFKDY
-1060 VLEGDL
+1060 TLEGSL
-1066 STAGE
+1066 ATAGDV
-1071 KTVKVKYGELEKSI
+1071 TVKVRYLTFEKDI
-1085 TVTVSDIT
+1085 IVTVSDIT
-1093 VTGIDITF
+1093 VTNIEITF
-1101 SQNGTVIFEGSNID
+1101 AQNGTVIFEGSNID
-1115 ILRDM
+1115 ILKDM

-1150 VTVTVNCG
+1150 VTVTVECG

-1167 VTAITLE
+1167 VTAIEIT

-1179 FKQGSNA
+1179 FKQGSNV
-1186 IYPSFDINGLKEWL
+1186 IYPSFGIDGLKEWL
-1200 TVNAIYNDTTKNKT
+1200 TVNAIYNDATKNKT
-1214 LRDEEYTLSGTL
+1214 LSDEEYTLSGTL

-1239 KETTFTVNVSEVS
+1239 KETTFTVSVSEVS
-1252 LDRIEVTFEQGESV
+1252 LDRIEVTFEQGDSV
-1266 IYESAPLDTLKQYMS
+1266 IYESASLDTLKQYMS
-1281 VKAIYSDKSEKTLEE
+1281 VKAVYSDKSEKTLEE

-1304 LSVSSTILVVEFS
+1304 LSVSSTILVVEYN

-1442 YSNGDV
+1442 YSNGEV

-1462 TVGTVSM
+1462 TVGTVSV

-1683 NDGNV
+1683 NDGNI
-1688 DGDYKDYT
+1688 DEDYKDYT

-1796 AEVTLTFSIE
+1796 AEVTLTFSVE

-1888 VSAPENI
+1888 VSEPDTI

-1939 DHYEWA
+1939 DRYEWA
-1945 EEESEEN
+1945 EEASEEIE
-1952 VAALSNN
+1952 VALSNN

-2061 GNVTPPDDNKPTEP
+2061 GNVTPPDDNEPTEP
-2075 NTNTGG
+2075 NTVGMPDWILTWLIVMSCFMGVMLL
-2081 ISNSFIIIT
+2081 IMVTMFI
-2090 MCFSIATFF
+2090 C
-2099 IGIGLFIAVMILIAM
+2099 MILIAM
-2114 KKNENNAPY
+2114 RKNNGSTVYNY
-2123 PPYPPYPSQ
+2123 PPYTSQ
-2132 YEEEYEDDDDDED
+2132 YEDEYEDDDDDED

-2150 DGSGRE
+2150 DRSGRE
-2156 GEASGREANDGDD
+2156 GESDSSGREPSDGDD
-2169 KEDARRSEEITASDN
+2169 KEDDRHTEEIAAANSDS
-2184 ERGRYVPNDA
+2184 GRYVPEGA
-2194 VVISEGQLANKDEAK
+2194 VVIAEGQLANKDEAK
-2209 RLENEGSFYAF
+2209 RLEDDGSFYAF
-2220 EQRDGES
+2220 EKRDGES

-2362 RKQLLREK
+2362 RKQLLKEK
-2370 RRAKREKE
+2370 RKAKKE
-2378 KSVEGESAEI
+2378 LSKNSGNQLEDGDGSADRDIDG

>member
-1 MVYLHFVSSKD
+1 MRDMRFSGSKIFVVLLMIVITCFSVLMFDISDESNALRDIKDSYCIGTKEDGSFASDIWQNDYGYFDKALLNELYAKSTGIEDATIDDVSNYIDTSGVDKFNSKVVQA
-12 RGKKLN
+12 
-18 IRKLRRKRSTVK
+18 STINSNPGDSYK
-30 LMNNKVRSRVNNL
+30 NTG
-43 IVVMTVI
+43 IVVNV
-50 VFALSL
+50 
-56 IATAFFAFPADL
+56 
-68 SALTDINS
+68 
-76 ATKIGG
+76 GG
-82 GKELYNKDRG
+82 LY
-92 NFNIGVVSDF
+92 
-102 IEKLFGDEDPVE
+102 
-114 YIKTNGAVDWNTYG
+114 W
-128 KNSPSAL
+128 
-135 KDDPYYVVP
+135 
-144 ASVINNKIRNTN
+144 SVT
-156 GLIVTLNGLDWMVA
+156 
-170 SLTLADTDNGRD
+170 SLTKDNSG
-182 NVIATLYL
+182 NVIATLWL
-190 ANNQGTS
+190 TNANTSDYRFVSKYNDSKQSVKGTNM
-197 QYYSDSNN
+197 YSSS
-205 TKGNNSYSRSIIRN
+205 TVRTYINSL
-219 DVLLNKDNTTWNMFS
+219 DEFS
-234 QGGAD
+234 LFRDRLGAK
-239 SFAEQYLVQPKNIK
+239 YIVQPKNIA
-253 YQQTETIWGR
+253 YQQTETLVGL
-263 KDGYYNMHNDALSEL
+263 GESYHYPNDALGTLS
-278 TSGWHSDI
+278 SGWNSNY
-286 SSDPYKPE
+286 SYAPSFTYNSV
-294 DEFDGHRYDEW
+294 RYDAW
-305 GNDYIWLPSLI
+305 GNDYLWLPSMAEI
-316 ETGSSNVVTTSSIW
+316 YPTKVSNGIWSLNMSQLASDDTSSLNW
-330 NLSDAQRR
+330 
-338 FSDDYI
+338 
-344 FLRSGNYGSYNAV
+344 LRSGYTSSYSDVMAMNTTSAQYTSRKSVDTGSYTYV
-357 MAFGNSTSDNAYGI
+357 RPAF
-371 SISYTGSVC
+371 
-380 PAIHLNLSAVGVSF
+380 HLNLTAADADSKYFVKDPAIDMETQYSGKDFTVGDFSYDQNF
-394 GLQDPED
+394 WYESEK
-401 VNTEYNAE
+401 VNLTY
-409 YQTLGSILANDKEAA
+409 YNDKNEQAFPH
-424 DWYDSEWYEHNK
+424 DTG
-436 EYVKLTYSNS
+436 TY
-446 EMSNIG
+446 
-452 EYWMKAEIQQNWI
+452 WVKAELKPEFIEENP
-465 DDVRAAVDA
+465 DLVFRGNA
-474 DATANGWTE
+474 DT
-483 EEKEQA
+483 
-489 YELRR
+489 
-494 PKFYG
+494 
-499 KPDTGDPDHME
+499 
-510 SDTVRWCKLVIN
+510 SDTAHPETATTRWCKLTVI
-522 RRKLGLELSTDS
+522 RRDIGVEIKLDS
-534 RGMPIGAFK
+534 RGMPVATYK
-543 SLIEGDNGTG
+543 SLIEGDDSTG
-553 IYDGDTLENGRMPI
+553 VYEGDTVENGRI
-567 LGFRYAGRG
+567 GKIDIEYEGIG
-576 STTYPSST
+576 DTVYPASST
-584 TAPTKQGT
+584 PPTQQGT
-592 YTATAYLVNADDT
+592 YKATATGRNSTSYQYRVISSENNKTIEFEITKVLPEFSAVDISITYGT
-605 PYELDTSA
+605 PYEVDTTTTSDGA
-613 LTIDFEIVKALPS
+613 LTL
-626 FSATDIS
+626 
-633 VTYGT
+633 
-638 AYEVDIT
+638 
-645 TDSDSAVTV
+645 
-654 TYYQS
+654 TYYLA
-659 DGKTPVAGNAKP
+659 DGKTPVAGNVKP
-671 TDTGVYIAKLSTEET
+671 TDAGVYVAKIET
-686 ANFAADV
+686 AETSNYAADFKTV
-693 KAITITIKIA
+693 TITIKKAQSI
-703 KPTVNPVVPEKVYY
+703 VNPIVPEKVYY

-728 SDGDTSGSI
+728 SEGDTSGSI
-737 KWATGSIV
+737 KWAAGSIV

-790 GDTVIYAGSDI
+790 GDTVIYAGSDLSV
-801 NALKSMLKVALYNND
+801 LKSMLKVALYNND

-833 LVAGESEITV
+833 LVAGESEIRV

-867 FTQGSV
+867 FMQGSV
-873 KVFATTDIDSLKEYL
+873 KVFATTNIDSLKEYL

-893 YNSGRTEE
+893 YNSGRTED

-909 SGTLSVGTSVVT
+909 SGTLSVGTSAIT

-938 AVESISAAFTQGTN
+938 AVESITAAFTQGTN

-962 LKEWLVVTAT
+962 LKEWLIVTAT

-1019 MDVTYTKGTVF
+1019 MDVTYTNGTVF

-1052 IDEDFKGY
+1052 IEEDFKGY
-1060 VLEGDL
+1060 TLGGDL

-1186 IYPSFDINGLKEWL
+1186 IYPSFDVNGLKEWL

-1304 LSVSSTILVVEFS
+1304 LSVSSTILVVEYN

-1375 DYTLEGSLD
+1375 EYTLEGSLD

-1434 DMLTVKVT
+1434 DMLTVKVM
-1442 YSNGDV
+1442 YSNGEV

-1462 TVGTVSM
+1462 TVGTVSV

-1581 SVIYESAPLDTLKQY
+1581 SVIYESASLDTLKEY
-1596 MSVKAVYGDKSEKTL
+1596 MSVKAIYSDKSEKTL

-1631 EYNGKSATIT
+1631 EYNGKSATVT
-1641 SGVTVTKVVAVSME
+1641 SGITVTKVVAVSME
-1655 VTYMQSGIVNVGA
+1655 VTYTQSGIVNVGA
-1668 NLDTLRDDITVKVTY
+1668 NLDTLRDDITVKVEY

-1688 DGDYKDYT
+1688 DEDYKDYT

-1717 DTITVNVSTS
+1717 ETITVNVSTS

-1806 RLVIDIP
+1806 RLIIDIP

-1821 SGEEQSFVPEGIDTA
+1821 SGEEQSFVPEGIDTD

-1888 VSAPENI
+1888 VSAPDTI

-1906 MLEGFSS
+1906 MLEGFDNT
-1913 ELMTLSGN
+1913 LMTLSGN

-1939 DHYEWA
+1939 DHYEWE

-1952 VAALSNN
+1952 IVALSNN
-1959 AITIEIEWKINKA
+1959 AITIEIEWKINRA

-1985 TFKAPEKYKDLLE
+1985 TFKVPDKYKDLLE

-2010 VNKEDFESG
+2010 VKKEDFESG

-2075 NTNTGG
+2075 TPPTGVVTVERDPLV
-2081 ISNSFIIIT
+2081 IVSL
-2090 MCFSIATFF
+2090 CFSVATFLLV
-2099 IGIGLFIAVMILIAM
+2099 IGLFLGMIFIAM
-2114 KKNENNAPY
+2114 KKSENNIVYSSPY
-2123 PPYPPYPSQ
+2123 PPFYPNNGGDDD
-2132 YEEEYEDDDDDED
+2132 YEDDDDDED
-2145 DEDET
+2145 DQDET

-2156 GEASGREANDGDD
+2156 GEASGRESSDGDD
-2169 KEDARRSEEITASDN
+2169 KEGARRSDEIVEN
-2184 ERGRYVPNDA
+2184 GRYVSSDA
-2194 VVISEGQLANKDEAK
+2194 VVISEGQLANKDEAR
-2209 RLENEGSFYAF
+2209 RLEDDGSFYAF
-2220 EQRDGES
+2220 ERREGES
-2227 VVTVADGAV
+2227 LMTVADGAV

-2253 GDDEKRYIF
+2253 SDDQKRYIF

-2271 SGEKPSFAKYHLTVG
+2271 SGEKASFAKYHLTVG

-2362 RKQLLREK
+2362 RKQLLKEK
-2370 RRAKREKE
+2370 RKAKKE
-2378 KSVEGESAEI
+2378 LSKNSGNQLEDGDGSADRDIDG

>member
-1 MVYLHFVSSKD
+1 
-12 RGKKLN
+12 
-18 IRKLRRKRSTVK
+18 
-30 LMNNKVRSRVNNL
+30 MNNKVRSRVNNL

-56 IATAFFAFPADL
+56 IATAFFAFSEDA
-68 SALTDINS
+68 SALSTTVTS
-76 ATKIGG
+76 VKIGNG
-82 GKELYNKDRG
+82 EELYDRSSG
-92 NFNIGVVSDF
+92 EINRYVADDMTQ
-102 IEKLFGDEDPVE
+102 KLFGDADPVE
-114 YIKTNGAVDWNTYG
+114 YIKTNGAEDWETYG
-128 KNSPSAL
+128 KDSPSELAG
-135 KDDPYYVVP
+135 DPYYVVP
-144 ASVINNKIRNTN
+144 ASTINARIEDNVKKNNGFVIKIG
-156 GLIVTLNGLDWMVA
+156 GLEWMVA
-170 SLTLADTDNGRD
+170 SLTLADTEKGND

-190 ANNQGTS
+190 ATS
-197 QYYSDSNN
+197 TNEMVAINASVNTNENIKGDNAYSSS
-205 TKGNNSYSRSIIRN
+205 TMRNS
-219 DVLLNKDNTTWNMFS
+219 VLLNKNNSNWKLFN
-234 QGGAD
+234 GGEG
-239 SFAEQYLVQPKNIK
+239 SFAEDYLVQPKNVK
-253 YQQTETIWGR
+253 YQHTESICERNFAVSRFT
-263 KDGYYNMHNDALSEL
+263 MPNDAISRIS
-278 TSGWHSDI
+278 SGWNPNNPDL
-286 SSDPYKPE
+286 DKEGYKPE
-294 DEFDGHRYDEW
+294 EVFGGHRYDEW
-305 GNDYIWLPSLI
+305 GNDYIWLPSLV
-316 ETGSSNVVTTSSIW
+316 ETGEVGMSSNSSIW
-330 NLSDAQRR
+330 KLSNAQL
-338 FSDDYI
+338 SSNEGGW
-344 FLRSGNYGSYNAV
+344 LRSAHNNVYMFYYYLHIDGTRKTNYANEK
-357 MAFGNSTSDNAYGI
+357 YG
-371 SISYTGSVC
+371 VR
-380 PAIHLNLSAVGVSF
+380 PAIHLNLSAIGFSF

-401 VNTEYNAE
+401 VSTTYNAE
-409 YQTLGSILANDKEAA
+409 NQTLYSILANDKEAA

-446 EMSNIG
+446 EMSDIG

-483 EEKEQA
+483 EEKERA

-494 PKFYG
+494 PKFFG
-499 KPDTGDPDHME
+499 KADIGDPDHME

-522 RRKLGLELSTDS
+522 KRKIGLEFSTDS
-534 RGMPIGAFK
+534 RGMPVGEFK

-553 IYDGDTLENGRMPI
+553 IYDGDTLENGRMPV
-567 LGFRYAGRG
+567 LGFRYSGRG

-584 TAPTKQGT
+584 TPPTKQGT

-605 PYELDTSA
+605 PYELDTSS
-613 LTIDFEIVKALPS
+613 LTTDFEIVKALPS
-626 FSATDIS
+626 FSAVDIS

-693 KAITITIKIA
+693 KAITITINIA

-893 YNSGRTEE
+893 YNSGRTED

-909 SGTLSVGTSVVT
+909 SGTLSVGTSAIT

-938 AVESISAAFTQGTN
+938 AVESITAAFTQGTN

-1060 VLEGDL
+1060 VLEGSL
-1066 STAGE
+1066 ATAGDV
-1071 KTVKVKYGELEKSI
+1071 TVKVRYLTFEKDI
-1085 TVTVSDIT
+1085 VVTVSDIT
-1093 VTGIDITF
+1093 VTNIEITF
-1101 SQNGTVIFEGSNID
+1101 AQNGTVIFEGSNID
-1115 ILRDM
+1115 ILKDM

-1150 VTVTVNCG
+1150 VTVTVECG

-1167 VTAITLE
+1167 VTAIEIT

-1186 IYPSFDINGLKEWL
+1186 IYPSFGIDGLKEWL
-1200 TVNAIYNDTTKNKT
+1200 TVNAIYNDATKNKT
-1214 LRDEEYTLSGTL
+1214 LSDEEYTLSGTL

-1239 KETTFTVNVSEVS
+1239 KETTFTVSVSEVS
-1252 LDRIEVTFEQGESV
+1252 LDRIEVTFEQGDSV
-1266 IYESAPLDTLKQYMS
+1266 IYESASLDTLKQYMS
-1281 VKAIYSDKSEKTLEE
+1281 VKAIYSDKSEKTLED
-1296 SEYNVTGT
+1296 SEYTVTGT
-1304 LSVSSTILVVEFS
+1304 LSVSSTILVVEYN

-1384 IEGETVVTVKYL
+1384 VEGETTVTVKYL
-1396 ELEKD
+1396 TLEKE

-1406 SDIRITDIEVAFTQ
+1406 SDIRITDIEVAFAQ

-1442 YSNGDV
+1442 YSNGEV

-1462 TVGTVSM
+1462 TVGTVSV

-1683 NDGNV
+1683 NDGNI
-1688 DGDYKDYT
+1688 DEDYKDYT

-1796 AEVTLTFSIE
+1796 AEVTLTFSVE

-1813 SEGGKLEY
+1813 SEGGELEY
-1821 SGEEQSFVPEGIDTA
+1821 TGEEQSFVPEGIDTD

-1933 VTITDA
+1933 ITITDA

-1945 EEESEEN
+1945 EEESEEIE
-1952 VAALSNN
+1952 VALSNN

-1985 TFKAPEKYKDLLE
+1985 TFKVPDKYKDLLK

-2010 VNKEDFESG
+2010 VKKEDFESG

-2061 GNVTPPDDNKPTEP
+2061 GNVTPPDDNEPTEP
-2075 NTNTGG
+2075 NIVGMPDWILTWL
-2081 ISNSFIIIT
+2081 IVMS
-2090 MCFSIATFF
+2090 CFM
-2099 IGIGLFIAVMILIAM
+2099 GVMLFIMVTMFICMILIAM
-2114 KKNENNAPY
+2114 RKNNGSTVYNY
-2123 PPYPPYPSQ
+2123 PPYTSQ
-2132 YEEEYEDDDDDED
+2132 YEDEDEYDDEDED

-2169 KEDARRSEEITASDN
+2169 KEDARRSEEIAAANSDS
-2184 ERGRYVPNDA
+2184 GRYVPEGA
-2194 VVISEGQLANKDEAK
+2194 VVIAEGQLANKDEAK
-2209 RLENEGSFYAF
+2209 RLEDDGSFYAF
-2220 EQRDGES
+2220 EKRDGES

-2362 RKQLLREK
+2362 RKQLLKEK
-2370 RRAKREKE
+2370 RKAKKE
-2378 KSVEGESAEI
+2378 LSKNSGNQLEDGDGSADRDIDG

>member
-1 MVYLHFVSSKD
+1 MN
-12 RGKKLN
+12 KL
-18 IRKLRRKRSTVK
+18 
-30 LMNNKVRSRVNNL
+30 RSRVNSL

-68 SALTDINS
+68 SALTDTNS

-102 IEKLFGDEDPVE
+102 IEKLFGDEDPVQ

-170 SLTLADTDNGRD
+170 SLTLADTDNGKD

-219 DVLLNKDNTTWNMFS
+219 NVLLNKDNTTWNMFS

-253 YQQTETIWGR
+253 YQQTETILGR

-278 TSGWHSDI
+278 TSGWHTNLA
-286 SSDPYKPE
+286 SDPYKPE

-305 GNDYIWLPSLI
+305 GNDYIWLPSLV
-316 ETGSSNVVTTSSIW
+316 ETGSSNIVTTSSIW

-338 FSDDYI
+338 FSGEYI

-357 MAFGNSTSDNAYGI
+357 MAFGNSPSDNAYGI
-371 SISYTGSVC
+371 SISNTGSVC
-380 PAIHLNLSAVGVSF
+380 PAIHLNLSAIGVSF

-401 VNTEYNAE
+401 VTTEYNAKD
-409 YQTLGSILANDKEAA
+409 QTLGSILANDSEAA

-446 EMSNIG
+446 EMSDIG
-452 EYWMKAEIQQNWI
+452 EYWMKVEIQQNWI

-483 EEKEQA
+483 EEKERA

-494 PKFYG
+494 PKFFG
-499 KPDTGDPDHME
+499 KADTGDPDHME

-534 RGMPIGAFK
+534 RGMPIGTFK

-553 IYDGDTLENGRMPI
+553 IYAGDTLENGRMPI

-584 TAPTKQGT
+584 TPPTKQGT
-592 YTATAYLVNADDT
+592 YTATAYLVNANDT
-605 PYELDTSA
+605 PYALDTSS

-626 FSATDIS
+626 FSAVDIS

-645 TDSDSAVTV
+645 TDSDSAVTI

-659 DGKTPVAGNAKP
+659 DGTTQIAGKP

-686 ANFAADV
+686 SNFAADV

-737 KWATGSIV
+737 KWAAGSTV

-763 YESASGEI
+763 YESVSGEI

-843 SSSGFSTTFTVNV
+843 SSSGFSATFTVNV

-893 YNSGRTEE
+893 YNSGRTED

-938 AVESISAAFTQGTN
+938 AVESITAAFTQGTN

-1019 MDVTYTKGTVF
+1019 MDVTYTNGTVF

-1052 IDEDFKGY
+1052 IEEDFKGY
-1060 VLEGDL
+1060 TLEGDL

-1340 YTEGAVFA
+1340 YTEGTVFA

-1384 IEGETVVTVKYL
+1384 IEGETTVTVKYL

-1406 SDIRITDIEVAFTQ
+1406 SDIRITDIEVAFAQ

-1442 YSNGDV
+1442 YSNGEV
-1448 DEDYKGYTLTGDLT
+1448 DENYKGYTLTGDLT
-1462 TVGTVSM
+1462 TVGTVSV

-1535 DYVLSGTLEVG
+1535 DYTLSGTLEVG

-1552 TYEGKDT
+1552 TYEGKET

-1581 SVIYESAPLDTLKQY
+1581 SVIYESASLDTLKQY
-1596 MSVKAVYGDKSEKTL
+1596 MSVKAVYSDKSEKVL
-1611 EDSEYTVTGTLSV
+1611 EESEYTVTGTLSS

-1655 VTYMQSGIVNVGA
+1655 VTYTQSGIVNVGA
-1668 NLDTLRDDITVKVTY
+1668 NLDTLRDDITVKVEY
-1683 NDGNV
+1683 NDGNI
-1688 DGDYKDYT
+1688 DEDYKDYT

-1717 DTITVNVSTS
+1717 ETITVNVSTS

-1796 AEVTLTFSIE
+1796 AEVTLTFSVE

-1821 SGEEQSFVPEGIDTA
+1821 SGEEQSFVPEGIDTD

-1888 VSAPENI
+1888 VSAPDTI

-1906 MLEGFSS
+1906 MLEGFDNT
-1913 ELMTLSGN
+1913 LMTLSGN

-1952 VAALSNN
+1952 IVALSNT
-1959 AITIEIEWKINKA
+1959 AITIEIEWKINRA

-1985 TFKAPEKYKDLLE
+1985 TFKVPDKYKDLLE

-2010 VNKEDFESG
+2010 VKKEDFESG

-2061 GNVTPPDDNKPTEP
+2061 GNVTPPTDDDNKPTEP
-2075 NTNTGG
+2075 STVGMPDWILTWLIVMSCFMGVMLL
-2081 ISNSFIIIT
+2081 IMVTMFI
-2090 MCFSIATFF
+2090 C
-2099 IGIGLFIAVMILIAM
+2099 MILIAM
-2114 KKNENNAPY
+2114 RKNNASTVYNY
-2123 PPYPPYPSQ
+2123 PPYTSQ
-2132 YEEEYEDDDDDED
+2132 YEDEDEYDDEDED

-2150 DGSGRE
+2150 DGTSGRE
-2156 GEASGREANDGDD
+2156 GEASGRESSNSDD
-2169 KEDARRSEEITASDN
+2169 KEGARRSNEIVEN
-2184 ERGRYVPNDA
+2184 GRYVSSDA
-2194 VVISEGQLANKDEAK
+2194 VVISEGQLANKDEAR
-2209 RLENEGSFYAF
+2209 RLEDDGSFYAF
-2220 EQRDGES
+2220 EQREGES
-2227 VVTVADGAV
+2227 LMTVADGAV

-2253 GDDEKRYIF
+2253 SDDQKRYIF

-2271 SGEKPSFAKYHLTVG
+2271 SGEKASFAKYHLTVG

-2299 GEVMAYFRIE
+2299 GKVMAYFRIE

-2314 TIRRNAREN
+2314 AIRRNAKEN

-2370 RRAKREKE
+2370 RKAKKE
-2378 KSVEGESAEI
+2378 LNKGVTEIETVDSNIECSNEDNE

>member
-1 MVYLHFVSSKD
+1 
-12 RGKKLN
+12 
-18 IRKLRRKRSTVK
+18 
-30 LMNNKVRSRVNNL
+30 MNNKVRSRVNNL
-43 IVVMTVI
+43 IVVMTLI

-56 IATAFFAFPADL
+56 VATAFFVFPEDA
-68 SALTDINS
+68 SAIMVTTN
-76 ATKIGG
+76 AEKIGNG
-82 GKELYNKDRG
+82 EELYDKSSGEINRYVAD
-92 NFNIGVVSDF
+92 DMTQ
-102 IEKLFGDEDPVE
+102 KLFGGADPVE
-114 YIKTNGAVDWNTYG
+114 YIKANGAEDYETYG
-128 KNSPSAL
+128 KNSPSELAG
-135 KDDPYYVVP
+135 DPYYVVP
-144 ASVINNKIRNTN
+144 ASTINDRIEDKVKKNNGFVIKIG
-156 GLIVTLNGLDWMVA
+156 GLEWMVA
-170 SLTLADTDNGRD
+170 SLTLADTEKGND

-190 ANNQGTS
+190 AASNGKSMMYPIDTQQLFVKGENA
-197 QYYSDSNN
+197 YSN
-205 TKGNNSYSRSIIRN
+205 SIIRN
-219 DVLLNKDNTTWNMFS
+219 SVLLNKNNSTWKLFN
-234 QGGAD
+234 GGEG
-239 SFAEQYLVQPKNIK
+239 SFAEDYLVQPKNVK
-253 YQQTETIWGR
+253 YQHTENILGR
-263 KDGYYNMHNDALSEL
+263 EFPTATVPQFTMPNNAISRISSGWSWSTNSEL
-278 TSGWHSDI
+278 DKEG
-286 SSDPYKPE
+286 YKP
-294 DEFDGHRYDEW
+294 DEVFGGHRYDEW

-316 ETGSSNVVTTSSIW
+316 ETGEINMSSNASIW
-330 NLSDAQRR
+330 KLSSAQVL
-338 FSDDYI
+338 SAEQCW
-344 FLRSGNYGSYNAV
+344 LRSGH
-357 MAFGNSTSDNAYGI
+357 FGTYSFYYYLKEDGKVGPIYANESKG
-371 SISYTGSVC
+371 VR
-380 PAIHLNLSAVGVSF
+380 PAIHLNLSAIGFSF

-401 VNTEYNAE
+401 VSTTYNAE
-409 YQTLGSILANDKEAA
+409 NQTLDSILANDKEAV

-446 EMSNIG
+446 ATSGAG
-452 EYWMKAEIQQNWI
+452 EYWMKVEIQQNWI

-483 EEKEQA
+483 EEKERA

-494 PKFYG
+494 PKFFG

-522 RRKLGLELSTDS
+522 RRKLGLEFSTDS

-553 IYDGDTLENGRMPI
+553 IYEGDTLENGRMPV

-592 YTATAYLVNADDT
+592 YTATAYLVNAADT

-626 FSATDIS
+626 FSAVDIS

-654 TYYQS
+654 TYYLA

-790 GDTVIYAGSDI
+790 GDTVIYAGSDLSV
-801 NALKSMLKVALYNND
+801 LKSMLKVALYNND

-843 SSSGFSTTFTVNV
+843 SSSGFSATFTVNV

-909 SGTLSVGTSVVT
+909 SGTLSVGTSAIT
-921 VAYSGKETT
+921 VSYSGKETT

-1005 TTFTVNVTEVKAVS
+1005 TTFTVNVTEVKADS

-1060 VLEGDL
+1060 TLEGSL
-1066 STAGE
+1066 ATAGDV
-1071 KTVKVKYGELEKSI
+1071 TVKVRYLTFEKDI
-1085 TVTVSDIT
+1085 IVTVSDIT
-1093 VTGIDITF
+1093 VTNIEITF
-1101 SQNGTVIFEGSNID
+1101 EQNGTVIFEGSNID
-1115 ILRDM
+1115 ILKDM

-1129 GDVEEDYKGYTLTG
+1129 GDVEGDYKGYTLTG

-1150 VTVTVNCG
+1150 VIVTVECG
-1158 DESDTFTVE
+1158 DASDTFTVE
-1167 VTAITLE
+1167 VTAIEIT

-1179 FKQGSNA
+1179 FKQGSNV
-1186 IYPSFDINGLKEWL
+1186 IYPSFGIDGLKEWL
-1200 TVNAIYNDTTKNKT
+1200 AVSAIYNDTTKNKT
-1214 LRDEEYTLSGTL
+1214 LSDEEYTLSGTL
-1226 EAGTSTITVTYEG
+1226 EAGMSTITVTYEG
-1239 KETTFTVNVSEVS
+1239 KETTFTVSVSEVS
-1252 LDRIEVTFEQGESV
+1252 LDRIEVTFEQGDSV
-1266 IYESAPLDTLKQYMS
+1266 IYESASLDTLKQYMS
-1281 VKAIYSDKSEKTLEE
+1281 VKAVYSDKSEKTLEE
-1296 SEYNVTGT
+1296 SEYTVTGT
-1304 LSVSSTILVVEFS
+1304 LSVSSTILVVEYN

-1340 YTEGAVFA
+1340 YTEGTVFA

-1384 IEGETVVTVKYL
+1384 IEGETTVTVKYL
-1396 ELEKD
+1396 TLEKD

-1406 SDIRITDIEVAFTQ
+1406 SDIRITDIEVAFAQ

-1448 DEDYKGYTLTGDLT
+1448 DEDYKGYTITGDLT
-1462 TVGTVSM
+1462 TVGTVSV
-1469 TVTLGDISKNFD
+1469 TVTLGDISKSFD

-1490 EITAEFKQ
+1490 EITADFKQ

-1552 TYEGKDT
+1552 TYEGKET

-1611 EDSEYTVTGTLSV
+1611 EDSEYTVTGTLSS

-1631 EYNGKSATIT
+1631 EYNGKSATVT

-1655 VTYMQSGIVNVGA
+1655 VAYTQSGIVNVGA
-1668 NLDTLRDDITVKVTY
+1668 NLDTLRDDITVEVTY

-1688 DGDYKDYT
+1688 DEDYKDYT

-1813 SEGGKLEY
+1813 SEGGELEY
-1821 SGEEQSFVPEGIDTA
+1821 SGEEQSFVPEGIDTD

-1864 FTGGS
+1864 FAGGS

-1888 VSAPENI
+1888 VSAPDTI

-1906 MLEGFSS
+1906 MLEGFDS

-1952 VAALSNN
+1952 IVALSNT
-1959 AITIEIEWKINKA
+1959 AITIEIEWKINRA

-1985 TFKAPEKYKDLLE
+1985 TFKVPDKYKDLLE

-2010 VNKEDFESG
+2010 VKKEDFESG

-2075 NTNTGG
+2075 TPPTGVVTVERDPLV
-2081 ISNSFIIIT
+2081 IVSL
-2090 MCFSIATFF
+2090 CFSVATFLLV
-2099 IGIGLFIAVMILIAM
+2099 IGLFLGMIFIAM
-2114 KKNENNAPY
+2114 KKSENNIVYSSPY
-2123 PPYPPYPSQ
+2123 PPFYPNNGGDD
-2132 YEEEYEDDDDDED
+2132 EYEDDDDDED

-2150 DGSGRE
+2150 DGRGRE
-2156 GEASGREANDGDD
+2156 GGSGSNARESSDGDD
-2169 KEDARRSEEITASDN
+2169 KEDARRSDEIVEN
-2184 ERGRYVPNDA
+2184 GRYVSSDA
-2194 VVISEGQLANKDEAK
+2194 VVISEGQLANKDEAR
-2209 RLENEGSFYAF
+2209 RLEDEGSFYAF
-2220 EQRDGES
+2220 ERREGES

-2253 GDDEKRYIF
+2253 SDDQKRYIF

-2314 TIRRNAREN
+2314 TIRRNAKEN

-2370 RRAKREKE
+2370 RKAKKE
-2378 KSVEGESAEI
+2378 LSKNSANQIADGDNSADSDID

>member
-1 MVYLHFVSSKD
+1 
-12 RGKKLN
+12 
-18 IRKLRRKRSTVK
+18 
-30 LMNNKVRSRVNNL
+30 
-43 IVVMTVI
+43 
-50 VFALSL
+50 
-56 IATAFFAFPADL
+56 
-68 SALTDINS
+68 
-76 ATKIGG
+76 
-82 GKELYNKDRG
+82 
-92 NFNIGVVSDF
+92 
-102 IEKLFGDEDPVE
+102 
-114 YIKTNGAVDWNTYG
+114 
-128 KNSPSAL
+128 
-135 KDDPYYVVP
+135 
-144 ASVINNKIRNTN
+144 
-156 GLIVTLNGLDWMVA
+156 
-170 SLTLADTDNGRD
+170 
-182 NVIATLYL
+182 
-190 ANNQGTS
+190 
-197 QYYSDSNN
+197 
-205 TKGNNSYSRSIIRN
+205 
-219 DVLLNKDNTTWNMFS
+219 
-234 QGGAD
+234 
-239 SFAEQYLVQPKNIK
+239 
-253 YQQTETIWGR
+253 
-263 KDGYYNMHNDALSEL
+263 
-278 TSGWHSDI
+278 
-286 SSDPYKPE
+286 
-294 DEFDGHRYDEW
+294 
-305 GNDYIWLPSLI
+305 
-316 ETGSSNVVTTSSIW
+316 
-330 NLSDAQRR
+330 
-338 FSDDYI
+338 
-344 FLRSGNYGSYNAV
+344 
-357 MAFGNSTSDNAYGI
+357 
-371 SISYTGSVC
+371 
-380 PAIHLNLSAVGVSF
+380 
-394 GLQDPED
+394 
-401 VNTEYNAE
+401 
-409 YQTLGSILANDKEAA
+409 
-424 DWYDSEWYEHNK
+424 
-436 EYVKLTYSNS
+436 
-446 EMSNIG
+446 
-452 EYWMKAEIQQNWI
+452 
-465 DDVRAAVDA
+465 
-474 DATANGWTE
+474 
-483 EEKEQA
+483 
-489 YELRR
+489 
-494 PKFYG
+494 
-499 KPDTGDPDHME
+499 
-510 SDTVRWCKLVIN
+510 
-522 RRKLGLELSTDS
+522 
-534 RGMPIGAFK
+534 
-543 SLIEGDNGTG
+543 
-553 IYDGDTLENGRMPI
+553 
-567 LGFRYAGRG
+567 
-576 STTYPSST
+576 
-584 TAPTKQGT
+584 
-592 YTATAYLVNADDT
+592 
-605 PYELDTSA
+605 
-613 LTIDFEIVKALPS
+613 
-626 FSATDIS
+626 
-633 VTYGT
+633 
-638 AYEVDIT
+638 
-645 TDSDSAVTV
+645 
-654 TYYQS
+654 
-659 DGKTPVAGNAKP
+659 
-671 TDTGVYIAKLSTEET
+671 
-686 ANFAADV
+686 
-693 KAITITIKIA
+693 
-703 KPTVNPVVPEKVYY
+703 
-717 HEGDAMPEIKL
+717 
-728 SDGDTSGSI
+728 
-737 KWATGSIV
+737 
-745 QLGPHTYTWEYTP
+745 
-758 SDTKN
+758 
-763 YESASGEI
+763 
-771 ELNFLPV
+771 
-778 ALGAVK
+778 
-784 VESFTQ
+784 
-790 GDTVIYAGSDI
+790 
-801 NALKSMLKVALYNND
+801 
-816 GTKNKDLTDG
+816 
-826 EYTLTGE
+826 
-833 LVAGESEITV
+833 
-843 SSSGFSTTFTVNV
+843 
-856 TAESMTGINAV
+856 MTGINAV

-873 KVFATTDIDSLKEYL
+873 KVFTTTNIDSLKEYL

-893 YNSGRTEE
+893 YNSGRTED

-909 SGTLSVGTSVVT
+909 SGTLSVGTSAIT

-938 AVESISAAFTQGTN
+938 AVESITAAFTQGTN

-962 LKEWLVVTAT
+962 LKEWLIVTAT

-1019 MDVTYTKGTVF
+1019 MDVTYTNGTVF

-1052 IDEDFKGY
+1052 IEEDFKGY
-1060 VLEGDL
+1060 TLEGDL

-1120 LTVKVTYSN
+1120 LIVKVTYSN

-1281 VKAIYSDKSEKTLEE
+1281 VKAIYSDKSEKTLED
-1296 SEYNVTGT
+1296 SEYTVTGT
-1304 LSVSSTILVVEFS
+1304 LSVSSTILVVEYN

-1370 NEDFK
+1370 KEDFK

-1442 YSNGDV
+1442 YSNGEV

-1462 TVGTVSM
+1462 TVGTVSV

-1498 GSNVIIYP
+1498 GSVVIYP
-1506 SFDIDGLK
+1506 SFDVNGLK

-1527 KNKVLSDE
+1527 KNKTLSGE
-1535 DYVLSGTLEVG
+1535 EYTLTGTLEAG

-1574 VTFEQGD
+1574 VVFEQGE

-1596 MSVKAVYGDKSEKTL
+1596 MSVKAVYSDKSEKTL
-1611 EDSEYTVTGTLSV
+1611 EESEYAVTGTLSV

-1631 EYNGKSATIT
+1631 EYNGKSATVT
-1641 SGVTVTKVVAVSME
+1641 SGVTVTKVEAVSME
-1655 VTYMQSGIVNVGA
+1655 VTYTQSGIVNVGA
-1668 NLDTLRDDITVKVTY
+1668 NLDTLRDDMTVKVTY
-1683 NDGNV
+1683 NDGNI
-1688 DGDYKDYT
+1688 DEDYKDYA

-1796 AEVTLTFSIE
+1796 AEVTLTFSVE

-1864 FTGGS
+1864 FTDGS

-1933 VTITDA
+1933 ITITDA

-1985 TFKAPEKYKDLLE
+1985 TFKVPDKYKDLLK

-2061 GNVTPPDDNKPTEP
+2061 GNVTPPDDNEPTEP

-2209 RLENEGSFYAF
+2209 RLEEEGSFYAF

-2253 GDDEKRYIF
+2253 SDDQKRYIF
-2262 GLRDYAIER
+2262 GLRDYAIEK

-2286 KGTKQVIKLSVKD
+2286 KGTKQVVKLSVKD

-2370 RRAKREKE
+2370 RKAKKE
-2378 KSVEGESAEI
+2378 LNKGVTEIETVDSNIEGSNEDNE

>member
-1 MVYLHFVSSKD
+1 
-12 RGKKLN
+12 
-18 IRKLRRKRSTVK
+18 
-30 LMNNKVRSRVNNL
+30 
-43 IVVMTVI
+43 
-50 VFALSL
+50 
-56 IATAFFAFPADL
+56 
-68 SALTDINS
+68 
-76 ATKIGG
+76 
-82 GKELYNKDRG
+82 
-92 NFNIGVVSDF
+92 
-102 IEKLFGDEDPVE
+102 
-114 YIKTNGAVDWNTYG
+114 
-128 KNSPSAL
+128 
-135 KDDPYYVVP
+135 
-144 ASVINNKIRNTN
+144 
-156 GLIVTLNGLDWMVA
+156 
-170 SLTLADTDNGRD
+170 
-182 NVIATLYL
+182 
-190 ANNQGTS
+190 
-197 QYYSDSNN
+197 
-205 TKGNNSYSRSIIRN
+205 
-219 DVLLNKDNTTWNMFS
+219 
-234 QGGAD
+234 
-239 SFAEQYLVQPKNIK
+239 
-253 YQQTETIWGR
+253 
-263 KDGYYNMHNDALSEL
+263 
-278 TSGWHSDI
+278 
-286 SSDPYKPE
+286 
-294 DEFDGHRYDEW
+294 
-305 GNDYIWLPSLI
+305 
-316 ETGSSNVVTTSSIW
+316 
-330 NLSDAQRR
+330 
-338 FSDDYI
+338 
-344 FLRSGNYGSYNAV
+344 
-357 MAFGNSTSDNAYGI
+357 
-371 SISYTGSVC
+371 
-380 PAIHLNLSAVGVSF
+380 
-394 GLQDPED
+394 
-401 VNTEYNAE
+401 
-409 YQTLGSILANDKEAA
+409 
-424 DWYDSEWYEHNK
+424 
-436 EYVKLTYSNS
+436 
-446 EMSNIG
+446 
-452 EYWMKAEIQQNWI
+452 
-465 DDVRAAVDA
+465 
-474 DATANGWTE
+474 
-483 EEKEQA
+483 
-489 YELRR
+489 
-494 PKFYG
+494 
-499 KPDTGDPDHME
+499 
-510 SDTVRWCKLVIN
+510 
-522 RRKLGLELSTDS
+522 
-534 RGMPIGAFK
+534 
-543 SLIEGDNGTG
+543 
-553 IYDGDTLENGRMPI
+553 
-567 LGFRYAGRG
+567 
-576 STTYPSST
+576 
-584 TAPTKQGT
+584 
-592 YTATAYLVNADDT
+592 
-605 PYELDTSA
+605 
-613 LTIDFEIVKALPS
+613 
-626 FSATDIS
+626 
-633 VTYGT
+633 
-638 AYEVDIT
+638 
-645 TDSDSAVTV
+645 
-654 TYYQS
+654 
-659 DGKTPVAGNAKP
+659 
-671 TDTGVYIAKLSTEET
+671 
-686 ANFAADV
+686 
-693 KAITITIKIA
+693 
-703 KPTVNPVVPEKVYY
+703 
-717 HEGDAMPEIKL
+717 
-728 SDGDTSGSI
+728 
-737 KWATGSIV
+737 
-745 QLGPHTYTWEYTP
+745 
-758 SDTKN
+758 
-763 YESASGEI
+763 
-771 ELNFLPV
+771 
-778 ALGAVK
+778 
-784 VESFTQ
+784 
-790 GDTVIYAGSDI
+790 
-801 NALKSMLKVALYNND
+801 
-816 GTKNKDLTDG
+816 
-826 EYTLTGE
+826 
-833 LVAGESEITV
+833 
-843 SSSGFSTTFTVNV
+843 
-856 TAESMTGINAV
+856 
-867 FTQGSV
+867 
-873 KVFATTDIDSLKEYL
+873 
-888 KVTAV
+888 
-893 YNSGRTEE
+893 
-901 IASGDYTL
+901 
-909 SGTLSVGTSVVT
+909 
-921 VAYSGKETT
+921 
-930 FNVTVSEI
+930 
-938 AVESISAAFTQGTN
+938 
-952 EVFTS
+952 
-957 TDISK
+957 
-962 LKEWLVVTAT
+962 
-972 YNDGSEKSV
+972 
-981 TDYELAGNLIAG
+981 
-993 SSYIVVK
+993 
-1000 FGGKE
+1000 
-1005 TTFTVNVTEVKAVS
+1005 
-1019 MDVTYTKGTVF
+1019 
-1030 VGASLDTLKGSIT
+1030 
-1043 VKITYNDGN
+1043 
-1052 IDEDFKGY
+1052 
-1060 VLEGDL
+1060 
-1066 STAGE
+1066 
-1071 KTVKVKYGELEKSI
+1071 
-1085 TVTVSDIT
+1085 
-1093 VTGIDITF
+1093 
-1101 SQNGTVIFEGSNID
+1101 
-1115 ILRDM
+1115 
-1120 LTVKVTYSN
+1120 
-1129 GDVEEDYKGYTLTG
+1129 
-1143 DLSVSGS
+1143 
-1150 VTVTVNCG
+1150 
-1158 DESDTFTVE
+1158 

-1304 LSVSSTILVVEFS
+1304 LSVSSTILVVEYN

-1442 YSNGDV
+1442 YSNGEV

-1462 TVGTVSM
+1462 TVGTVSV

-1498 GSNVIIYP
+1498 GSVVIYP

-1527 KNKVLSDE
+1527 KNKTLSGE
-1535 DYVLSGTLEVG
+1535 EYTLSGTLEAG

-1559 TFTVSVSEAALDRIE
+1559 TFTVNVSEAALDRIE
-1574 VTFEQGD
+1574 VVFEQGE

-1596 MSVKAVYGDKSEKTL
+1596 MNVKAVYIDKSEKTL
-1611 EDSEYTVTGTLSV
+1611 EESEYAVTGTLSV

-1631 EYNGKSATIT
+1631 EYNGKSATVT
-1641 SGVTVTKVVAVSME
+1641 SGITVTKVEAVSME
-1655 VTYMQSGIVNVGA
+1655 VTYTQSGAVNVGA
-1668 NLDTLRDDITVKVTY
+1668 NLDTLRGDITVKVTY

-1717 DTITVNVSTS
+1717 ETITVNVSTS

-1748 VEEFITGF
+1748 IEEFITGF

-1888 VSAPENI
+1888 VSEPDTI

-1985 TFKAPEKYKDLLE
+1985 TFKVPDKYKDLLE

-2061 GNVTPPDDNKPTEP
+2061 GNVTPPDDNEPTEP

-2184 ERGRYVPNDA
+2184 ERGRYVPDGA
-2194 VVISEGQLANKDEAK
+2194 VVIAEGQLANKDEAK